1 MSCGLGHR
9 HSSDLAWLWLW
20 QRAVAKVTNGSIASQ
35 TPYAESAALKSTKN
49 IYIYIYIYK
58 GNYTGKYKTI
68 QMHILF
74 DSYLV

>member
-20 QRAVAKVTNGSIASQ
+20 HRPVATVPIGPLASQ
-35 TPYAESAALKSTKN
+35 PPYAEGAALKRPKK